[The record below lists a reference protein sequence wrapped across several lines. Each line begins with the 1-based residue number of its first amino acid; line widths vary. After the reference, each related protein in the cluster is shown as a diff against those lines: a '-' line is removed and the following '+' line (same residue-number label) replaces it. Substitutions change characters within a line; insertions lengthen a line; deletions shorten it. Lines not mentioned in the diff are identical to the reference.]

1 MLCVTPMSPSR
12 PTPRSPGS
20 SRRSAAARG
29 FTLLELLTVVAI
41 IGIAMAIVGS
51 SIQRGKERQAIA
63 ASSLELRDR
72 IERARTL
79 AAEAGARLGTARLVL
94 QPACWTPAT
103 GNDAVDRQAWVF
115 INPATRQVTLPVDL
129 AAGPTADQRTLVCQV
144 FVIGDRPTGGADVN
158 FASAGG
164 TVAVAPGATLSFGF
178 SSGGRLV
185 LPPAAP
191 ATLPWVGVTEP
202 RSRMTKGFRVLTSGA
217 LCEAATAVAAAGSP
231 CDT

>member
-1 MLCVTPMSPSR
+1 MALART
-12 PTPRSPGS
+12 TPRRPGS
-20 SRRSAAARG
+20 ARRSAAVRG

-41 IGIAMAIVGS
+41 IGIAMAIVGT

-79 AAEAGARLGTARLVL
+79 AAEAGARLGTARLVM

-103 GNDAVDRQAWVF
+103 GNDAIDRQGWVF
-115 INPATRQVTLPVDL
+115 INPATRQVTLPVEL
-129 AAGPTADQRTLVCQV
+129 ALGPNADQRTLVCRT
-144 FVIGDRPTGGADVN
+144 FVIGDQPTGGPDVN

-164 TVAVAPGATLSFGF
+164 TVAVAPGVTLSFGF
-178 SSGGRLV
+178 SSGGRLL

-191 ATLPWVGVTEP
+191 AALPWVGVTEP
-202 RSRMTKGFRVLTSGA
+202 RSRLTKGFRVLTSGT

>member
-1 MLCVTPMSPSR
+1 MLCVTPVGALR
-12 PTPRSPGS
+12 PTQQPTGS
-20 SRRSAAARG
+20 SLRSAAARG

-41 IGIAMAIVGS
+41 IGVAMAIVGT

-63 ASSLELRDR
+63 ASSLELRAR

-79 AAEAGARLGTARLVL
+79 AAEAGARLGTARMVL

-103 GNDAVDRQAWVF
+103 GNDAIDRQAWVF
-115 INPATRQVTLPVDL
+115 INPGTRQVTLPTAINL
-129 AAGPTADQRTLVCQV
+129 GPTPDQRTLVCQT
-144 FVIGDRPTGGADVN
+144 FVIGDQPTGGADVN

-178 SSGGRLV
+178 SSGGRL
-185 LPPAAP
+185 LRPPLAP
-191 ATLPWVGVTEP
+191 AILPWVGVTEP
-202 RSRMTKGFRVLTSGA
+202 RSRLTKGFRVLTSGA